1 MNNIDYYL
9 IYYTDFD
16 IYFDEDNNNFIEIDI
31 VVEIVVD
38 YNYNYYNYYN

>member
-9 IYYTDFD
+9 IYYNYFD

-38 YNYNYYNYYN
+38 YNYNYYN